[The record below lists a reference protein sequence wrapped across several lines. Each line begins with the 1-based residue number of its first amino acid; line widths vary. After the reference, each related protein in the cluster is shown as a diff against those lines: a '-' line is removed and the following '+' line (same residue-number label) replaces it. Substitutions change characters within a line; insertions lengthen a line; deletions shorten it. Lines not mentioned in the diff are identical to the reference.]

1 MLTRRVP
8 GARMGPTL
16 LCAAVLGAL
25 VLFAAI
31 RVDAPFLWGGLFLLT
46 GVISVIALSRLA
58 LLRRESDRRAV
69 TDGLTG
75 LADRAC
81 FRETSRR
88 ALADGERS
96 GRLSAVLV
104 LDLNGLKQVN
114 DTLGDDA
121 GDLVLVAFA
130 KAMRAS
136 VPAWGVPCRLGG
148 DEFAVVLADLD
159 FPEQAYDVAGAVASA
174 LSPVVVDGRLVPLAA
189 SIGIAVSGP
198 GELTHDLLVHR
209 ADVAMRRAKRLGP
222 QTRWAVWQESFEQD
236 TPEAA

>member
-1 MLTRRVP
+1 MP
-8 GARMGPTL
+8 GAHLGPAL

-25 VLFAAI
+25 FLFAAI
-31 RVDAPFLWGGLFLLT
+31 REDALFLWGGLALVT
-46 GVISVIALSRLA
+46 TAISVIALIRLA
-58 LLRRESDRRAV
+58 LVQRESDRRTV

-75 LADRAC
+75 LADRAR
-81 FRETSRR
+81 FRETSKR
-88 ALADGERS
+88 ALADGSRS

-104 LDLNGLKQVN
+104 LNLNGFKQVN

-130 KAMRAS
+130 QAMRAS
-136 VPAWGVPCRLGG
+136 VPPWGVPCRLGG

-159 FPEQAYDVAGAVASA
+159 FPEQAYDVAGALASA

-222 QTRWAVWQESFEQD
+222 QTRWAVWQDSFEQD
-236 TPEAA
+236 TPAAA